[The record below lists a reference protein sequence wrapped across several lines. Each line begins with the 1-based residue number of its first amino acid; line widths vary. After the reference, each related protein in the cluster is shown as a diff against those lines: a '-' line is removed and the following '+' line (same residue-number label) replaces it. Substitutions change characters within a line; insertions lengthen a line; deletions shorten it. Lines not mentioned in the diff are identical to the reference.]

1 MIQQWHPLSLM
12 SGQIMWQ
19 TMTQV
24 TQQNHDIYRPV
35 TREAHPLPSV
45 LLSQLTYLTKPRN
58 IIVITCHSSKS
69 NRQLKIKHSKKKK
82 KVCCTIWISSLVAF
96 KQNVIEENINNQIDF
111 TTLFVKQFPECLTR
125 ALRTGYSINL

>member
-19 TMTQV
+19 TQV
-24 TQQNHDIYRPV
+24 TQQNHDIYSLV
-35 TREAHPLPSV
+35 TEAHPLPTV

-82 KVCCTIWISSLVAF
+82 LVA
-96 KQNVIEENINNQIDF
+96 
-111 TTLFVKQFPECLTR
+111 LFGLV
-125 ALRTGYSINL
+125 A